1 MPVHS
6 AKMLIF
12 IYIYYLTMQAGL
24 FQEFARVFPCFLVGG
39 KTCPFYWTEYGVY
52 FLNWNGG
59 IVMSYLKDLN
69 PQQHEAVITTEGY
82 IRVIAGAGSG
92 KTKTLTSRY
101 MYLVDQL
108 GISTANI
115 LCVTFTNKAA
125 AEMKKRIRRFLPD
138 QDLGRI
144 TTFHGFCV
152 GLLKEDCHVIC
163 YPTTFIVLD
172 EEDKEAIL
180 RRVFEDLGITNRDL
194 TIKDAIDHIG
204 WRKGGRGYV
213 KTLIGNP
220 EKIRNLSEEATTLK
234 DKVMYRYFWEQR
246 KCYGLDFDDLVYFAL
261 YILEQ
266 DKDTRVKWQQRLEY
280 VMIDEFQDI
289 DKDQYALAD
298 ILSAYHKNLF
308 VVGDPDQTIYTWRGA
323 DVKFILEFDSRHE
336 STKTIYLNTN
346 YRSVPQI
353 LTASNALIDKNR
365 DRLKKRLEAVRPD
378 ERKPLYFHAKTTQLE
393 ADWLTANMRALH
405 DGGMAYSSIAVLYRA
420 HYVSRAV
427 EESLIRNK
435 IPYVLYSGVE
445 FYKRKEIKDILC
457 YLRMIYCGDDI
468 SFLRTVNEPRRGIG
482 RTRISTLKEYSQLHG
497 CSLYDALVANLEMEL
512 FRRSKAR
519 EYVRLIEKYRAIYD
533 GMDLTDLLAGVL
545 AESGYE
551 DMLRSSGEEDRL
563 DNLAELKQAIY
574 DFERKAGEEVTL
586 GNYLDHAALFTNMD
600 QTERAQAVKLMTI
613 HAAKGLEFPVV
624 FLCGLSEG
632 IFPGKR
638 ANTREKLEEER
649 RLCYVAFTRARD
661 RLFLS
666 DAAGS
671 NYDGSFRYPSRFLF
685 NAEKANVD
693 YVVPLDPDL
702 EERAL
707 EEIRKTEDF
716 SSGREKSSDMVGKR
730 ICHAV
735 FGQGTVIGIPRGQEG
750 VIVQFDSMVTPRTFG
765 PAAKLVYFT

>member
-1 MPVHS
+1 MD
-6 AKMLIF
+6 
-12 IYIYYLTMQAGL
+12 YLN
-24 FQEFARVFPCFLVGG
+24 E
-39 KTCPFYWTEYGVY
+39 
-52 FLNWNGG
+52 
-59 IVMSYLKDLN
+59 LN
-69 PQQHEAVITTEGY
+69 PEQYEAATTTEGFL
-82 IRVIAGAGSG
+82 RVVAGAGSG
-92 KTKTLTSRY
+92 KTKTLTARY
-101 MYLVDQL
+101 MYLVEML

-125 AEMKKRIRRFLPD
+125 AEMKKRIRRNLPD
-138 QDLGRI
+138 MDLGRI

-152 GLLKEDCHVIC
+152 GLLKEDCHVIG

-172 EEDKEAIL
+172 EEDKEAML
-180 RRVFEDLGITNRDL
+180 KTVFEDLGITAKDM
-194 TIKDAIDHIG
+194 TIKDAVDHIG

-213 KTLIGNP
+213 KTLIDPDLNH
-220 EKIRNLSEEATTLK
+220 LHDLAQSATTLK
-234 DKVMYRYFWEQR
+234 DKVMYRYFYEQR

-261 YILEQ
+261 YILEH
-266 DKDTRVKWQQRLEY
+266 DKQTREKWQQRLEY
-280 VMIDEFQDI
+280 VMVDEFQDI

-298 ILSAYHKNLF
+298 ILSGYHKNLF

-336 STKTIYLNTN
+336 NVKTIYLNTN

-365 DRLKKRLEAVRPD
+365 ERLKKKLTPVR
-378 ERKPLYFHAKTTQLE
+378 ENARKPLYFHAKTSQLE
-393 ADWLTANMRALH
+393 ADWMTAQMRAMH
-405 DGGMAYSSIAVLYRA
+405 EGGMPYSKMGVLYRA

-457 YLRMIYCGDDI
+457 YLRMVYNGDDI
-468 SFLRTVNEPRRGIG
+468 SFLRTVNEPRRGVG
-482 RTRISTLKEYSQLHG
+482 RTRIQRLKEFAELNR
-497 CSLYDALVANLEMEL
+497 CNLYEALLANLESDL
-512 FRRSKAR
+512 FRRSRAK
-519 EYVRLIEKYRAIYD
+519 EYVRLIEKYRAIFD
-533 GMDLTDLLAGVL
+533 GMDLTDLLSGIL
-545 AESGYE
+545 SESGYE
-551 DMLRSSGEEDRL
+551 QMLRTSGEEERL

-574 DFERKAGEEVTL
+574 DFERKAGEEVSL

-600 QTERAQAVKLMTI
+600 QSEKAQAVKLMTV

-649 RLCYVAFTRARD
+649 RLAYVAFTRARD
-661 RLFLS
+661 KLFLS

-685 NAEKANVD
+685 NAEKENLD
-693 YVVPLDPDL
+693 YVVQLDPDL
-702 EERAL
+702 VEDAMDH
-707 EEIRKTEDF
+707 IRKTENLDAP
-716 SSGREKSSDMVGKR
+716 EKRADDSVGVR
-730 ICHAV
+730 VRHPV
-735 FGQGTVIGIPRGQEG
+735 FGDGTIIGVPRAQEG
-750 VIVQFDSMVTPRTFG
+750 FIIQFDAMVTPRTFG
-765 PAAKLVYFT
+765 AAVKLQFLS

>member
-1 MPVHS
+1 M
-6 AKMLIF
+6 
-12 IYIYYLTMQAGL
+12 
-24 FQEFARVFPCFLVGG
+24 E
-39 KTCPFYWTEYGVY
+39 
-52 FLNWNGG
+52 
-59 IVMSYLKDLN
+59 YLKELN
-69 PQQHEAVITTEGY
+69 PEQLEAATSTEGY
-82 IRVIAGAGSG
+82 IRVVAGAGSG
-92 KTKTLTSRY
+92 KTKTLTARY
-101 MYLVDQL
+101 LYLVEML

-125 AEMKKRIRRFLPD
+125 AEMMKRIRRQLPD

-152 GLLKEDCHVIC
+152 GLLKEDCHVVQ

-172 EEDKEAIL
+172 EEDKESIL
-180 RRVFEDLGITNRDL
+180 RRVFEDLGITSRDL
-194 TIKDAIDHIG
+194 TIKEAIDHIG

-213 KTLIGNP
+213 KTLIGDP
-220 EKIRNLSEEATTLK
+220 EKLRHLSDQATTLK
-234 DKVMYRYFWEQR
+234 DKILYRYFYEQR
-246 KCYGLDFDDLVYFAL
+246 KCYGLDFDDLVYFVL

-266 DKDTRVKWQQRLEY
+266 DKTTREKWQRRLEY
-280 VMIDEFQDI
+280 IMVDEFQDI
-289 DKDQYALAD
+289 DKDQYALCD
-298 ILSAYHKNLF
+298 ILSGYHKNLF

-336 STKTIYLNTN
+336 NVKTIYLNTN

-365 DRLKKRLEAVRPD
+365 DRLKKKLRSVRAD
-378 ERKPLYFHAKTTQLE
+378 ARKPLYFHAKTGQLE
-393 ADWLTANMRALH
+393 ADWITANMRALH
-405 DGGMAYSSIAVLYRA
+405 DSGIPYSAMGVLYRA
-420 HYVSRAV
+420 HYVSRTV

-457 YLRMIYCGDDI
+457 YLRMIYSGDDI

-482 RTRISTLKEYSQLHG
+482 RTRITALKEYALLHN
-497 CSLYDALVANLEMEL
+497 CSLYEALLTNLDTEL
-512 FRRSKAR
+512 FRRSRAR
-519 EYVRLIEKYRAIYD
+519 EYARLIEKYRAIFD
-533 GMDLTDLLAGVL
+533 GMDLTDLLAGIL
-545 AESGYE
+545 YESGYE
-551 DMLRSSGEEDRL
+551 DMLRSSGEEERL

-600 QTERAQAVKLMTI
+600 QTEKAQAAKLMTI

-649 RLCYVAFTRARD
+649 RLCYVAFTRAKD
-661 RLFLS
+661 RLYLS

-685 NAEKANVD
+685 NAEKENVE
-693 YVVPLDPDL
+693 YAIPLDPEL

-707 EEIRKTEDF
+707 EQIRKTEDTDM
-716 SSGREKSSDMVGKR
+716 RPQQTSDLLGKR
-730 ICHAV
+730 VIHPV
-735 FGQGTVIGIPRGQEG
+735 FGEGLVIGIPRDREG
-750 VIVQFDSMVTPRTFG
+750 VIIQFETMVTPRTFG
-765 PAAKLVYFT
+765 SPAKLVYI

>member
-1 MPVHS
+1 MD
-6 AKMLIF
+6 
-12 IYIYYLTMQAGL
+12 
-24 FQEFARVFPCFLVGG
+24 
-39 KTCPFYWTEYGVY
+39 
-52 FLNWNGG
+52 
-59 IVMSYLKDLN
+59 YLKELN
-69 PQQHEAVITTEGY
+69 GQQYEAATTTEGF
-82 IRVIAGAGSG
+82 IRVVAGAGSG
-92 KTKTLTSRY
+92 KTKTLTARY
-101 MYLVDQL
+101 MYLVEAL

-125 AEMKKRIRRFLPD
+125 AEMKKRIRRQLPD

-152 GLLKEDCHVIC
+152 GLLKEDCHVVQ

-172 EEDKEAIL
+172 EEDKEAML
-180 RRVFEDLGITNRDL
+180 KTVFEDLGITSKDM
-194 TIKDAIDHIG
+194 TIKDAVDHIG

-213 KTLIGNP
+213 KTLIDPDLNHLRDLA
-220 EKIRNLSEEATTLK
+220 ESANTLK
-234 DKVMYRYFWEQR
+234 DKVLYRYFYEQR

-261 YILEQ
+261 YILEH
-266 DKDTRVKWQQRLEY
+266 DKAAREKWQRRLEY
-280 VMIDEFQDI
+280 IMVDEFQDI

-298 ILSAYHKNLF
+298 ILSGYHKNLF

-336 STKTIYLNTN
+336 NVKTIYLNTN

-365 DRLKKRLEAVRPD
+365 ERLKKQLTAVRPD
-378 ERKPLYFHAKTTQLE
+378 SRKPLYFHAKTSQLE
-393 ADWLTANMRALH
+393 ADWMTAQMRAMH
-405 DGGMAYSSIAVLYRA
+405 EGGMSYSNMGVLYRA

-457 YLRMIYCGDDI
+457 YLRMVYAGDDI
-468 SFLRTVNEPRRGIG
+468 SFLRTVNEPRRGVG
-482 RTRISTLKEYSQLHG
+482 RTRIQTLKEFAELNK
-497 CSLYDALVANLEMEL
+497 CSLYEALLGSLETDL
-512 FRRSKAR
+512 FRRSRAK
-519 EYVRLIEKYRAIYD
+519 EYVRLIEKYRAIFD
-533 GMDLTDLLAGVL
+533 GMDLTDLLSGIL
-545 AESGYE
+545 SESGYE
-551 DMLRSSGEEDRL
+551 QMLRSSGEEERL

-574 DFERKAGEEVTL
+574 DFERKAGEEVSL

-600 QTERAQAVKLMTI
+600 QTEKSQAVKLMTV

-649 RLCYVAFTRARD
+649 RLAYVAFTRARD
-661 RLFLS
+661 RLLLS
-666 DAAGS
+666 DAAGT

-685 NAEKANVD
+685 NAEKENLD
-693 YVVPLDPDL
+693 YVAQLDPDL
-702 EERAL
+702 VEDAMEH
-707 EEIRKTEDF
+707 IRKTEDLDIP
-716 SSGREKSSDMVGKR
+716 RRKHDDTVGKR
-730 ICHAV
+730 VRHPV
-735 FGQGTVIGIPRGQEG
+735 FGEGTVIGIPRGQEG
-750 VIVQFDSMVTPRTFG
+750 YIVQFDKIVTPRTFG
-765 PAAKLVYFT
+765 PMVKLEFLT